1 MKLYVGNL
9 MYNMTDIELSNLF
22 STYGA
27 VVNAQI
33 ITDHY
38 TRQSKN
44 FGYVKMSSRT
54 AGKIALQNLHGK
66 KINNR
71 KIIVKEARPRDER
84 MGLGW

>member
-9 MYNMTDIELSNLF
+9 AYYMIESDLDKLF
-22 STYGA
+22 SCYGP
-27 VVNAQI
+27 VEHVRI

-44 FGYVKMSSRT
+44 FGYVVMKTREGGFRAM
-54 AGKIALQNLHGK
+54 ANLDSMR
-66 KINNR
+66 INDR
-71 KIIVKEARPRDER
+71 DLVVKEARPRGER